1 MDTIL
6 VILFLL
12 FICFI
17 IGAIVLFAFR
27 LLFKKPKTELQNPY
41 IREHLNKK
49 ANDKAYQEYNEW
61 LKKTGQDKEVNKK
74 F

>member
-1 MDTIL
+1 MDTLL

-12 FICFI
+12 LICFA
-17 IGAIVLFAFR
+17 IGAALLFAFR

-41 IREHLNKK
+41 IREHLIKK
-49 ANDKAYQEYNEW
+49 ANDKAYQEYTEW
-61 LKKTGQDKEVNKK
+61 LKKTGEDKEVNKR